1 VTALER
7 RFIASLANRY
17 GVSWGIKEVQQC
29 WPGSQ
34 RPPSLEK
41 TAKPV
46 FALKASPVG
55 NLTDPGQ
62 ARRLSPFSHAYM
74 INLHRTD

>member
-41 TAKPV
+41 
-46 FALKASPVG
+46 
-55 NLTDPGQ
+55 N
-62 ARRLSPFSHAYM
+62 R
-74 INLHRTD
+74 